1 MMDDIASDIIKIGN
15 LTRSDVLT
23 NVCAVQDRLP
33 NANRCRFCLSRNKER
48 FVKRRQRLIGPN
60 GSTLKAI
67 ELLTECYVLVQGN
80 TVSAVGS
87 HKGLKQV
94 RRIVED
100 CMNNVHPVYNIKI
113 LMIKRE
119 LSRDDELKSE
129 NWDRFLP
136 KFKKKNQKQKKTARK
151 EKKPYTPFPPLPP
164 QSKVDKQL
172 ESGEYFLS
180 ERGKSKR
187 SVHEKKEAAAQ
198 KSARKR
204 QERAKDYIPPPAEKR
219 QKKESVPRD
228 MEDMK
233 NSIRKKVK
241 ERAKSSS
248 SSRGANDYLTPKNK
262 AKKKSTNPTE

>member
-15 LTRSDVLT
+15 LT
-23 NVCAVQDRLP
+23 
-33 NANRCRFCLSRNKER
+33 RNKER